1 MGFHSDLIV
10 ILWNLTGFYAHFM
23 GFHGDL
29 KLDLMELN
37 GMFNEDG
44 NKHGDA
50 TVAMVLEHG
59 IWMECFHG
67 IYQHTLPLPT
77 IMINGINPLYNGNG
91 NGNICWQSSYNTIIY
106 LINHRITNI

>member
-1 MGFHSDLIV
+1 
-10 ILWNLTGFYAHFM
+10 M

-59 IWMECFHG
+59 I
-67 IYQHTLPLPT
+67 
-77 IMINGINPLYNGNG
+77 
-91 NGNICWQSSYNTIIY
+91 
-106 LINHRITNI
+106 